1 MNSQYFNDFF
11 SLPLSSRSID
21 VPLNRLYCDANITL
35 PAFFFSGG
43 RDKQCDVFI
52 RPLSRPSLKTL
63 SPLRAQGAD

>member
-11 SLPLSSRSID
+11 SIHLSYRSID

-43 RDKQCDVFI
+43 RDKWCDVFI
-52 RPLSRPSLKTL
+52 RPLTRLSLKTL
-63 SPLRAQGAD
+63 SRYRPQGAD